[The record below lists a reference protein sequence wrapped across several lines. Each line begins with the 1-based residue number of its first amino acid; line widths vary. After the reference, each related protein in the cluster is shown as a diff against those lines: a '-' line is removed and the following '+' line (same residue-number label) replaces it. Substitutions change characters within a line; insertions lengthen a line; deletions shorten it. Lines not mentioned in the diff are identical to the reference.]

1 MLTLTRILGV
11 GMKLNRTDVGSLA
24 AIACAAL
31 VAVGVTGLVAIGDR
45 LDVHVER
52 APHVKHVDEGDDPVV
67 GLDGGV
73 RVVRAEG
80 VGAPS
85 SPQPLLYVDGLRME
99 GDRDA
104 VLADIDP
111 DEIDRVEVV
120 KGEAA
125 IRLFGEEAV
134 GGVIQ
139 IFLKDI
145 GSAHPGG

>member
-1 MLTLTRILGV
+1 
-11 GMKLNRTDVGSLA
+11 MKLNRTDAGSLA
-24 AIACAAL
+24 AIACATL
-31 VAVGVTGLVAIGDR
+31 VAVGVTGLVAVEDRSDIHVEHAAEVDGRVVGPDGGDR
-45 LDVHVER
+45 V
-52 APHVKHVDEGDDPVV
+52 VDADAA
-67 GLDGGV
+67 GV
-73 RVVRAEG
+73 
-80 VGAPS
+80 PS

-111 DEIDRVEVV
+111 DDIDRVEVV

-125 IRLFGEEAV
+125 IRLFGKEAG

-139 IFLKDI
+139 IFLKDK